1 MAGSERRDIGQGM
14 AKLTGANSMS
24 DDPVTRILAAIDR
37 LRVDVLAR
45 LDRLELGSESTADFV
60 PAEIIAHVQDVGDV
74 EGNLGD
80 WIGQP
85 RSGRWIEGFSIA
97 PANDIPPE
105 ELLCRVVLGRDQL
118 SPWTPAGKYCG
129 STSLAMPLRGFCLM
143 LRGTAASSY
152 ECSYSATFVD
162 GSDLRS
168 IPAGQICAAA
178 TLAPLEAFQVTLL
191 PRGA

>member
-1 MAGSERRDIGQGM
+1 
-14 AKLTGANSMS
+14 MS

-37 LRVDVLAR
+37 LRLDVSAR
-45 LDRLELGSESTADFV
+45 FDRLEAGSEGTPDLV
-60 PAEIIAHVQDVGDV
+60 PAEIIAHVQDVGDI

-85 RSGRWIEGFSIA
+85 RSNRWIEGISIA
-97 PANDIPPE
+97 APNDIAPE
-105 ELLCRVVLGRDQL
+105 ELLYRVVLGRDQL
-118 SPWTPAGKYCG
+118 SPWTPSGTYCG
-129 STSLAMPLRGFCLM
+129 STSLAMPLRGFCLV

-162 GSDLRS
+162 GSDLRT
-168 IPAGQICAAA
+168 IPAGQICASAA
-178 TLAPLEAFQVTLL
+178 LAPLEAFQVIIR